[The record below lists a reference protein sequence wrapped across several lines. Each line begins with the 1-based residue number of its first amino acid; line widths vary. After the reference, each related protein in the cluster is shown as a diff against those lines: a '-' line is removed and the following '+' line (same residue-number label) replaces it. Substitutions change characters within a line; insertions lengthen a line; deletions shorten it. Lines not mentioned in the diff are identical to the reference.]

1 MKFLFLPFSWIYG
14 LVTWIRNKLYD
25 RHILKTYKSPLKTVV
40 VGNLQVG
47 GSGKTP
53 LTAYLY
59 KWLSSHYKCAI
70 LSRGYGRRTKGL
82 LEAGPGVD
90 AWTIGDEPYWYFK
103 HLKDARIVV
112 SEKRKLGLKYLET
125 KDSSLVLLDDAFQHR
140 AVKGDISIVLSE
152 YAKPYYNDYPLPF
165 GRMREYRT
173 GDKRADIIMMTK
185 CPPKLSL
192 QEKVEI
198 IQHINPLDHQH
209 IFFTTVVKGR
219 VYPLRGATP
228 FENIV
233 YSHIIAL
240 SAIAN
245 PDSFELMCREYSHN
259 ITKLS
264 YRDHYEYSET
274 DVERFK
280 RMLDDDTVIICTEKD
295 AVKLE
300 PYLSLIPENKFF
312 VLPIEIEF
320 LFHEEA
326 KFRKLVMD
334 LLR

>member
-14 LVTWIRNKLYD
+14 LVAWIRNKLYD
-25 RHILKTYKSPLKTVV
+25 RKILKSYKSPLKTIV

-59 KWLSSHYKCAI
+59 KWLSAYYRCAI

-82 LEAGPGVD
+82 IEAGPD
-90 AWTIGDEPYWYFK
+90 ANAWIIGDEPYWYFK

-112 SEKRKLGLKYLET
+112 SEKRKAGLKYLET
-125 KDSSLVLLDDAFQHR
+125 KDSRLVLLDDAFQHR
-140 AVKGDISIVLSE
+140 AVQGDISIVLSE
-152 YAKPYYNDYPLPF
+152 YSKPYYNDYPLPF

-173 GDKRADIIMMTK
+173 GDKRADIIIMTK
-185 CPPKLSL
+185 CPMKLTL
-192 QEKVEI
+192 QEKIGI
-198 IQHINPLDHQH
+198 IQHINPLEDQH
-209 IFFTTVVKGR
+209 IFFTTIVKGR
-219 VYPLRGATP
+219 TYPLRGNKPLESVAY
-228 FENIV
+228 N
-233 YSHIIAL
+233 HIIAL

-245 PDSFELMCREYSHN
+245 PDSFVAMCWEYTNHV
-259 ITKLS
+259 TKLS

-280 RMLDDDTVIICTEKD
+280 SMLDDDTVIICTEKD

-300 PYLSLIPENKFF
+300 NFVSLIPENKFF
-312 VLPIEIEF
+312 VLPIEMQF

-326 KFRKLVMD
+326 KFKKLVMD